1 MDRLNK
7 ILSLSFLPA
16 SAITG
21 KPVLHFAHANGMP
34 SRVYQPLFDVLA
46 EYFTIEYIE
55 KLGAT
60 PGYPVDQHWQSL
72 TQQVL
77 DSIMAS
83 CQKHKVPNV
92 VACGHSLGALCSLQ
106 ALYQEPHLF
115 SQAVLL
121 DPPWIYGTT
130 SFLWHMGKQLDKLP
144 LMKHHFV
151 DKMSPSGISKHRRDV
166 WDNRQQARDSFAKKT
181 FFANFDP
188 RCFEGYIQH
197 GLTEVTDN
205 KKNKHQY
212 KSRKNNNAPT
222 EQKYDNNPNNNH
234 NKTETTPVTLTIPK
248 ANEVAVFRTNPS
260 LYWLTPNTPPH
271 APATLIVGR
280 QSIFLKRKFPQQIK
294 ARLRIPFRTH
304 MGGHMFPLE
313 HPESVANMV
322 LSCIVE
328 QAN

>member
-1 MDRLNK
+1 MDTLNQ
-7 ILSLSFLPA
+7 ILSFSFLPA

-34 SRVYQPLFDVLA
+34 SRVYQPMFDVLA
-46 EYFTIEYIE
+46 EHFTIEYIE

-60 PGYPVDQHWQSL
+60 AGYPVDQHWQSL

-77 DSIMAS
+77 DSVTAS
-83 CQKHKVPNV
+83 CQKHKVPSV

-106 ALYQEPHLF
+106 AIYQAPHLF

-130 SFLWHMGKQLDKLP
+130 SFLWHMGKQLDKFP
-144 LMKHHFV
+144 FMQHHFV
-151 DKMSPSGISKHRRDV
+151 DKMSPAGISKYRRDV

-181 FFANFDP
+181 FFSNFDA

-197 GLTEVTDN
+197 GLTEVVNTKR
-205 KKNKHQY
+205 KKNKR
-212 KSRKNNNAPT
+212 KNTKRKNNHAGNEHT
-222 EQKYDNNPNNNH
+222 QLNH
-234 NKTETTPVTLTIPK
+234 NNETVPVTLTIPK

-260 LYWLTPNTPPH
+260 WYWLTPNKPPH
-271 APATLIVGR
+271 APVMLIIGK
-280 QSIFLKRKFPQQIK
+280 QSIFLKRKFPQQVK
-294 ARLRIPFRTH
+294 ARLNIPFRTH

-313 HPESVANMV
+313 YPESVAIMM
-322 LSCIVE
+322 LSCIAE
-328 QAN
+328 QAC